1 MFRLTIITSG
11 KAKENWLQAALAEY
25 TSRLKAAIEILWRL
39 AKDEKQLEEWL
50 RAEPSFIALDPQGEL
65 YSSEQWSSFLFQEW
79 EKQGSRLTIVIGSPA
94 GLSARSRHQ
103 AHKLVSL
110 SPLTFTHQLTRLVLL
125 EQLYR
130 ALEIRRGSPYHK

>member
-1 MFRLTIITSG
+1 M
-11 KAKENWLQAALAEY
+11 
-25 TSRLKAAIEILWRL
+25 SRLKAAIEIHWRL

-50 RAEPSFIALDPQGEL
+50 RAEPWFLALDPNGAL
-65 YSSEQWSSFLFQEW
+65 YSSEQWASFLFEEW
-79 EKQGSRLTIVIGSPA
+79 EKQGCRMTIVIGGPA
-94 GLSARSRHQ
+94 GLSNEARQKAR
-103 AHKLVSL
+103 KLISL